1 MAYKVRITDSAKAE
15 LDEIVAYFVN
25 TLCNPKAAVSL
36 LEDFNE
42 QKSYLYDDPYT
53 FSLCPILSLQNKGY
67 HRFIFK
73 QNYIALYLIKD
84 EENKKVVTIMHIFNA
99 KRDYEKLVQN
109 TT

>member
-1 MAYKVRITDSAKAE
+1 MAYKVRITNSAKAE

-53 FSLCPILSLQNKGY
+53 FSY
-67 HRFIFK
+67 
-73 QNYIALYLIKD
+73 AL
-84 EENKKVVTIMHIFNA
+84 F
-99 KRDYEKLVQN
+99 
-109 TT
+109 

>member
-53 FSLCPILSLQNKGY
+53 FSLCPILSLQKKRISQIY
-67 HRFIFK
+67 LQTKLYYFIS
-73 QNYIALYLIKD
+73 Y
-84 EENKKVVTIMHIFNA
+84 
-99 KRDYEKLVQN
+99 
-109 TT
+109 

>member
-42 QKSYLYDDPYT
+42 QKSYLYDNPYT
-53 FSLCPILSLQNKGY
+53 FS
-67 HRFIFK
+67 
-73 QNYIALYLIKD
+73 
-84 EENKKVVTIMHIFNA
+84 
-99 KRDYEKLVQN
+99 
-109 TT
+109 